1 MCTSAERGKWA
12 NRHIVHDLQNL
23 PVIFVFALNV
33 IFKCNSGV
41 SATACS
47 LLLVFLCVTRCVRA
61 LSAVEREKE
70 RGGGR
75 AVIHVTLSAC
85 VWCRLL

>member
-23 PVIFVFALNV
+23 PVIFVFALHV

-47 LLLVFLCVTRCVRA
+47 LLLVFLCVTRYVRA

-70 RGGGR
+70 RGGARGYSR
-75 AVIHVTLSAC
+75 DFVSMC
-85 VWCRLL
+85 VV